1 MKVITTLTASA
12 LVLLATIS
20 LVAQQQQGDQQAFK
34 FRTGVELINVTATVT
49 DGNGRF
55 VPNLSRED
63 FRVYQDDELQQ
74 ISHFSAERVPV
85 SLGIVLDTSGSMD
98 GEKMAAARAALDRF
112 LLELLGPDDEVFL
125 YRFDSSPELV
135 HGWTTDRR
143 LISREIAQL
152 RPRGGTAM
160 YDAVSEAIPLAQ
172 SGKHRKKALVIISDG
187 NDTSSRTAI
196 AALQA
201 QIRETEVLVYA
212 IGIDTQ
218 GETMTAPFR
227 RSIGGILGGILGG
240 GVVDSLMQSRPR
252 PFPFPLPG
260 GGNRPRPTP
269 PGTGPRYPGRPGNPP
284 ILPPAVPPTG
294 SSPRNRVLNDERV
307 NVAALRDITDDS
319 GGRTEVV
326 RSARDLDPATAGIAD
341 ELSKQYYMGY
351 AASGTKDGRWHTIR
365 VDVRNGSYH
374 VRARK
379 GFVAT
384 P

>member
-1 MKVITTLTASA
+1 MKTMTSPIASA
-12 LVLLATIS
+12 LIVLAAAS
-20 LVAQQQQGDQQAFK
+20 VVAQQQGEPQAFK

-49 DGNGRF
+49 DGSGRF
-55 VPNLSRED
+55 VPGLSRED
-63 FRVYQDDELQQ
+63 FRVYQDDQLQQ

-125 YRFDSSPELV
+125 YRFDTSPELV

-152 RPRGGTAM
+152 RPRGGTAI
-160 YDAVSEAIPLAQ
+160 YDAVAEAIPLAQ
-172 SGKHRKKALVIISDG
+172 SGKHRKKALVVISDG

-196 AALQA
+196 VALQA

-212 IGIDTQ
+212 IGVDTQ
-218 GETMTAPFR
+218 AETQAAPFR
-227 RSIGGILGGILGG
+227 RSVGGILGGLMRGG
-240 GVVDSLMQSRPR
+240 DSLMQSRPR
-252 PFPFPLPG
+252 PFPFPIPG
-260 GGNRPRPTP
+260 GRPRPTPMP
-269 PGTGPRYPGRPGNPP
+269 PGTGPRYPGQPGNPP
-284 ILPPAVPPTG
+284 PSVPAPG
-294 SSPRNRVLNDERV
+294 SAPRNRILNDERV

-326 RSARDLDPATAGIAD
+326 RSARDLDPATASIAD

-351 AASGTKDGRWHTIR
+351 AASGAKDGRWHTIR
-365 VDVRNGSYH
+365 VEVRNGNYH

>member
-1 MKVITTLTASA
+1 MRHLIARSRSAHAIAAVSAALLLLTTQLEG
-12 LVLLATIS
+12 
-20 LVAQQQQGDQQAFK
+20 QEPFR

-49 DGNGRF
+49 DGSGRF
-55 VPNLSRED
+55 VPDLSRED
-63 FRVYQDDELQQ
+63 FRVYQDDQLQQ
-74 ISHFSAERVPV
+74 ITHFSAERVPV
-85 SLGIVLDTSGSMD
+85 SLGIILDTSGSMN

-172 SGKHRKKALVIISDG
+172 SGKHKKKALVIISDG

-196 AALQA
+196 VALQA

-218 GETMTAPFR
+218 GETQTAPFR
-227 RSIGGILGGILGG
+227 RSIGGVLGGLLGG
-240 GVVDSLMQSRPR
+240 GLDSQMQSRPR

-260 GGNRPRPTP
+260 GGNRPRPMP
-269 PGTGPRYPGRPGNPP
+269 PGTGPRYPGQPGNPLP
-284 ILPPAVPPTG
+284 IPPPIG
-294 SSPRNRVLNDERV
+294 SSPRNRILNDERV

-351 AASGTKDGRWHTIR
+351 AASGAKDGKWHTIR
-365 VDVRNGSYH
+365 VDVRNAGYH